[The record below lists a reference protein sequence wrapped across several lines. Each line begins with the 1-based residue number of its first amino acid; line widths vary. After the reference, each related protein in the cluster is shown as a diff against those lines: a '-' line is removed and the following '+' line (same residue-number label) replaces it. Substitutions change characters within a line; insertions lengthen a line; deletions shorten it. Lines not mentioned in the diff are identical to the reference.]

1 MAEVKEFGYIRVS
14 SKDQNEDRQ
23 LEALKHLNID
33 ERNLFIEKQSGKDFN
48 RPKYQALKLMLRS
61 GDTLFVKELD
71 RLGRNADEIK
81 LEWQDITQNLSAHI
95 VILDM
100 PILDTRQY
108 KNGLDKVISNIVL
121 ELLSYMAQREREKIN
136 SRQAEGIET
145 ALAKGVKFGRPK
157 QEIGTDFILT
167 YQDWRE
173 EKITAVTAMKNLGM
187 KANTFYRRVREI
199 EQTQVET
206 GSRIFVSK
214 HPDPLISDLLE
225 RKAMK
230 QIL

>member
-23 LEALKHLNID
+23 VEALKHLNID
-33 ERNLFIEKQSGKDFN
+33 DRNLIIEKQSGKDFN
-48 RPKYQALKLMLRS
+48 RPKYQALKHMLRN

-81 LEWQDITQNLSAHI
+81 KEWQDITQRIGAHI

-108 KNGLDKVISNIVL
+108 KNGLDQVISNIVL

-136 SRQAEGIET
+136 SRQAEGIAS
-145 ALAKGVKFGRPK
+145 ALDKGVKFGRPK
-157 QEIGTDFILT
+157 QEISDEFMNV
-167 YQDWRE
+167 YQEWRE
-173 EKITAVTAMKNLGM
+173 EKITAVAAMQKLGM
-187 KANTFYRRVREI
+187 KSNTFYRRVRDI
-199 EQTQVET
+199 EQV
-206 GSRIFVSK
+206 
-214 HPDPLISDLLE
+214 
-225 RKAMK
+225 
-230 QIL
+230 

>member
-1 MAEVKEFGYIRVS
+1 MGEVKEFGYIRVS

-23 LEALKHLNID
+23 VEAMKHLNIN
-33 ERNLFIEKQSGKDFN
+33 ERNLIIEKQSGKDFI
-48 RPKYQALKLMLRS
+48 RPKYQVLKHMLRN

-81 LEWQDITQNLSAHI
+81 QEWQDITQSIGAHI

-136 SRQAEGIET
+136 SRQAEGISA
-145 ALAKGVKFGRPK
+145 ALSKGVKFGRPK
-157 QEIGTDFILT
+157 QEINDDFMTI
-167 YQDWRE
+167 YQEWRE
-173 EKITAVTAMKNLGM
+173 GNITAVAAMQKLEM
-187 KANTFYRRVREI
+187 KPNTFYRRAREI
-199 EQTQVET
+199 EKKLVET
-206 GSRIFVSK
+206 GSRV
-214 HPDPLISDLLE
+214 
-225 RKAMK
+225 
-230 QIL
+230 

>member
-23 LEALKHLNID
+23 VEAMKHLNID
-33 ERNLFIEKQSGKDFN
+33 ERNLIIEKQSGKDFI
-48 RPKYQALKLMLRS
+48 RPKYQALKLMLRN

-81 LEWQDITQNLSAHI
+81 QEWQDITQNIGAHI

-136 SRQAEGIET
+136 TRQAEGIAS
-145 ALAKGVKFGRPK
+145 ALGKGVRFGRPK
-157 QEIGTDFILT
+157 QEIGTDFMAI
-167 YQDWRE
+167 YQAWRE
-173 EKITAVTAMKNLGM
+173 GKITAVAAMQKLDM
-187 KANTFYRRVREI
+187 KPNTFYRRVKEI
-199 EQTQVET
+199 E
-206 GSRIFVSK
+206 
-214 HPDPLISDLLE
+214 DLSL
-225 RKAMK
+225 
-230 QIL
+230 

>member
-1 MAEVKEFGYIRVS
+1 MGEVKEFGYIRVS

-23 LEALKHLNID
+23 VEAMKHLNIN
-33 ERNLFIEKQSGKDFN
+33 ERNLIIEKQSGKDFI
-48 RPKYQALKLMLRS
+48 RPKYQALKHMLRN

-81 LEWQDITQNLSAHI
+81 HEWQDITQNIGAHI

-136 SRQAEGIET
+136 SRQAEGIAT
-145 ALAKGVKFGRPK
+145 ALNKGVKFGRPK
-157 QEIGTDFILT
+157 KEIGDDFIT
-167 YQDWRE
+167 IYQDWRE
-173 EKITAVTAMKNLGM
+173 EKITAVAAMQKLGM
-187 KANTFYRRVREI
+187 KPNTFYRRVREI
-199 EQTQVET
+199 EQVQVET
-206 GSRIFVSK
+206 DSRLS
-214 HPDPLISDLLE
+214 PDPLISDQKE
-225 RKAMK
+225 RKAK
-230 QIL
+230 K

>member
-81 LEWQDITQNLSAHI
+81 LEWQDITQNHSAHI

-108 KNGLDKVISNIVL
+108 KNGFDKVISNIVL

-157 QEIGTDFILT
+157 QEIGTDFISI

-173 EKITAVTAMKNLGM
+173 EKITAVTAMKKLCM
-187 KANTFYRRVREI
+187 KPNTFYRRVREI
-199 EQTQVET
+199 EQIQVET
-206 GSRIFVSK
+206 GSRVFVSK
-214 HPDPLISDLLE
+214 HSDPLISDLLE

-230 QIL
+230 